1 MLSHVGLLATPWTV
15 AHQAPLSMGI
25 LQAGILEWVAMLF
38 SRGSSSPRDQT
49 CVFRFAGGLFTTEP
63 PDMYLIRASRVA
75 HGGSEGKASA
85 CNGGDPDSIPWFRRS
100 PGEGNGT
107 PLQYSCLEKLTDRGA
122 WLVTVHWVAKSWTV
136 LKQLITSR
144 HAQKGL

>member
-1 MLSHVGLLATPWTV
+1 MLSHVRLLATPWTV

-49 CVFRFAGGLFTTEP
+49 CVFHFAGGLFTTEP

-75 HGGSEGKASA
+75 LGGSEGETSPAMQEP
-85 CNGGDPDSIPWFRRS
+85 GFDPLVGKIPWRRKWH
-100 PGEGNGT
+100 PT
-107 PLQYSCLEKLTDRGA
+107 PVFLLGKF
-122 WLVTVHWVAKSWTV
+122 
-136 LKQLITSR
+136 
-144 HAQKGL
+144 HAQRSLVG